1 MKFSV
6 IICYRDR
13 EDHLKVIAPR
23 LREIF
28 GKDAEIIVVEQ
39 DDQDKFLR
47 GNLLNMGAQL
57 AKGDILVFHDVD
69 HYMRFGNY
77 EPPKGVDVWLPIKRL
92 AYTDNDLKEI
102 PIEDVPS
109 GYRHF
114 RDGVDDNFYGGV
126 IVFRREAFFKI
137 NGFNSLYR
145 GWGLE
150 DADLRERVAHFGLK
164 VERGDGDFWALQ
176 HKDSNPGI
184 QDVDFTRNQQLF
196 AKWQEFMEAGVRT
209 QIQTVNRFQAYEWG
223 VELEWVKATNF
234 MTVKEKAL
242 PFVSLDGM
250 IEYYQD
256 TSEKHTAIWNT
267 FKIMVNGYIKLKE
280 HRDWVI
286 QNDFGY
292 GNRAF
297 HWMWH
302 IIVRDLPTQFK
313 FLEIGVFKGQ
323 IVSLLS
329 LLNKHHHKEGMVY
342 GITPLSNAGDKYSKH
357 PDVDYEE
364 HIQRIYQ
371 HFNLDA
377 LDLGLIEGFSN
388 DPDII
393 ETAKELGPFD
403 VVFVDGCHDYEV
415 VVSDIINYGE
425 MLRVGGLMV
434 IDDVSNY
441 LNIPKGLIRMD
452 WLGLEDV
459 SNAARDTIEKDKH
472 FTELFA
478 VGHNRVW
485 RKTA

>member
-1 MKFSV
+1 MKYSV

-13 EDHLKVIAPR
+13 ADHLQQTAGR
-23 LREIF
+23 LRQVL
-28 GKDAEIIVVEQ
+28 GQDTEIIVVEQ

-47 GNLLNMGAQL
+47 GNLFNAGAQL
-57 AKGDILVFHDVD
+57 AKGDVLVFHDVD
-69 HYMRFGNY
+69 HYPVEVDY
-77 EPPKGVDVWLPIKRL
+77 EPPEGVDVWLPIKRVSYVDDKL
-92 AYTDNDLKEI
+92 KLLDTDDI
-102 PIEDVPS
+102 PS

-114 RDGVDDNFYGGV
+114 CKRVDDNFYGGV
-126 IVFRREAFFKI
+126 IVFRKEAFFTM

-176 HKDSNPGI
+176 HKDSNPGT
-184 QDVDFTRNQQLF
+184 QDVDFVRNQQLF
-196 AKWQEFMEAGVRT
+196 SRWQEFLEAGVRT

-223 VELEWVKATNF
+223 VELEWVMATNF
-234 MTVKEKAL
+234 MTTKEHVV
-242 PFVSLDGM
+242 PFVSIDGLV
-250 IEYYQD
+250 EYYQD
-256 TSEKHTAIWNT
+256 LPERHIAIWNT
-267 FKIMVNGYIKLKE
+267 FKTMVNDYAELKN

-297 HWMWH
+297 HWMWN

-323 IVSLLS
+323 VISLLS
-329 LLNKHHHKEGMVY
+329 LLNKHHHKDGMVY

-371 HFNLDA
+371 QFNLDA
-377 LDLGLIEGFSN
+377 SDLGIIEGLSN

-441 LNIPKGLIRMD
+441 LNIPDGLIRMD
-452 WLGLEDV
+452 WRGLEDV

>member
-6 IICYRDR
+6 IISYRDR
-13 EDHLKVIAPR
+13 EDHLKVLAPR
-23 LREIF
+23 LRQVF
-28 GKDAEIIVVEQ
+28 GSDTEIIVVEQ
-39 DDQDKFLR
+39 DDKDKFLR
-47 GNLLNMGAQL
+47 GNLLNVGAQL

-69 HYMRFGNY
+69 HYLRFGNY
-77 EPPKGVDVWLPIKRL
+77 EPPKGVDVWLPIKQV
-92 AYTDNDLKEI
+92 AYTDNDLKEL
-102 PIEDVPS
+102 PMEKVPS
-109 GYRHF
+109 GYQHF
-114 RDGVDDNFYGGV
+114 KDGVDDNFYGGV

-150 DADLRERVAHFGLK
+150 DADLRERIQHHGLN
-164 VERGDGDFWALQ
+164 VQRGDGDFYALQ

-184 QDVDFTRNQQLF
+184 QDNDFLRNQQLF
-196 AKWQEFMEAGVRT
+196 TKWQEFLEAGVRT
-209 QIQTVNRFQAYEWG
+209 QIQTMNRFQAYEWG
-223 VELEWVKATNF
+223 VELEWAKVTNF
-234 MTVKEKAL
+234 MTVKEQAL
-242 PFVSLDGM
+242 PFVSLNGM

-256 TSEKHTAIWNT
+256 IPEKHTAIWKT
-267 FKIMVNGYIKLKE
+267 FKTMVNGYIELKE
-280 HRDWVI
+280 HRDWVT

-323 IVSLLS
+323 IISLLS
-329 LLNKHHHKEGMVY
+329 LLNKHHHKNGMVY

-371 HFNLDA
+371 QFNLDA
-377 LDLGLIEGFSN
+377 SDLGLIEGLSN

-425 MLRVGGLMV
+425 MLRIGGLMV
-434 IDDVSNY
+434 IDDVNNH

-459 SNAARDTIEKDKH
+459 SNAARDTIEKNKH

-485 RKTA
+485 RKTV